1 MGCVRQPQAVYC
13 PAAGR
18 KYGHADSSP
27 VGLWKE
33 GNVDKSWDVLL
44 PGAESSEEYVL
55 IWLLNGELSE
65 AGTIG
70 DKHLAPVKD
79 NGCVCM

>member
-1 MGCVRQPQAVYC
+1 M
-13 PAAGR
+13 
-18 KYGHADSSP
+18 
-27 VGLWKE
+27 
-33 GNVDKSWDVLL
+33 
-44 PGAESSEEYVL
+44 EEYAL